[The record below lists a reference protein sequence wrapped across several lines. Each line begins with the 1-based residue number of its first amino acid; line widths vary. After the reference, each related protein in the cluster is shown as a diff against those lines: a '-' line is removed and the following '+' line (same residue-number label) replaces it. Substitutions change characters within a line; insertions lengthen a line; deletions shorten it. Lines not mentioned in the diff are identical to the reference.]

1 MTSHSRPAR
10 LRARALGAVVAAG
23 ALLAGLVGAP
33 AASAATGLVTDP
45 ASYVDTF
52 TGTGSGGA
60 VVGTINNF
68 PGPAAPFGMMQF
80 SPANGN
86 NGTGYRNGSTGL
98 QGFALNFA
106 SQGCTAFGNFPV
118 LPTTIDPTSSSPWS
132 KTSSIVSST
141 EHGEIGYLSM
151 DTKDNAGKTIGAQIT
166 ATDRSGVAE
175 FTFPAG
181 TTPTVMIRSGRMNN
195 KDAIKSSFNVNPN
208 NKTITGWAVSKGFC
222 SATSDNQYR
231 VAFTATFEQ
240 PFTAYGAW
248 DEGAGTITNKVVGTD
263 TTDAQYAGVQ
273 KAGGYVRFAPG
284 TTTVRMK
291 IAMSFVGNGDLAQW
305 SADPAGKV
313 GGAAANLATEVPTP
327 DFAAPGTTP
336 YPDYQAA
343 FDGVRQS
350 TYDRW
355 NALLG
360 KIKVSDSASTRDIG
374 TFYHSLYRAFLH
386 PNLLDDVDGRYP
398 GFEPFNYLAAGA
410 SGTEVPAT
418 IHKIA
423 DSNATYGL
431 QQEHVYANFSDWDT
445 YRSWAPLA
453 ATLEPKA
460 ASDIA
465 QTYVLFADQWGR
477 FPRWS
482 IANQST
488 GQMSGD
494 NATALIS
501 QVHAFGADDF
511 ATDRALHW
519 MYDAALG
526 AGAGVPSTGVD
537 NLIGNVRKATR
548 PGATEYNARGYA
560 PQTAAFQTDHAV
572 TGASIAQEWSIDDF
586 AASRFAESIGQQ
598 AYPSGVPTDVVD
610 QLGARS
616 SYWENHI
623 NPLTGC
629 LSPRDYAGR
638 FPVGSDCDST
648 PSDFGYRGT
657 VTGYGQVGFDEAT
670 SEQYLWLA
678 PQDIAGLT
686 AALGGR
692 DVTAERLD
700 SFMTGGYNVGAN
712 VPKMWLGNE
721 PNFATPWIYNY
732 LGRPWRTQEVVEDM
746 RTQLFGTGRDGAEPG
761 NDDLGA
767 MSSWYVWAAMG
778 VYPATPG
785 TDVLTVNAPSFEKVQ
800 VSLGSGHTL
809 TINAPAAT
817 TKRYI
822 GGLTVNGAAQTSTAI
837 PDGWL
842 DHDTTLDFTMSATAT
857 DWGTSEDDAPP
868 SFSDGSHATI
878 AYGDPIT
885 VAPGASGTL
894 DLAVQRVAATSS
906 SYRLDLTGAPAGF
919 RVTTTGPTDF
929 DSTGHAL
936 QPLRVTVGANVV
948 DGDYTI
954 PVTVLTGEGEKGTT
968 ELTVRVA
975 RSGGFL
981 AATSLQATSLTAA
994 DAGSFDGTKSL
1005 DRTLMEGAGLV
1016 AGSAVNLQQV
1026 SGQPALA
1033 GLTVTLP
1040 RVSEGMADVVVPNGQ
1055 TIALQ
1060 GSPTSISFLGGAKS
1074 ANTSGTAT
1082 VTLDNG
1088 QTATADL
1095 SFGDWVLPSSTGSK
1109 TDGTLAPYGSNL
1121 KVVWTNHRNGQ
1132 GTSTDPGAYVYATAP
1147 YTAPSGRTI
1156 ASVTLNGSSSDNR
1169 RVLAIAQNTPVVAG
1183 ALPAQALSGTS
1194 VAAGGSLTVTGTH
1207 FVAGERVTARLGELD
1222 VVSATAD
1229 ATGKVTLSVPVRR
1242 LTAAGSYGLQL
1253 VGETS
1258 GAAPSDTVTVAAAT
1272 WSPQISAPA
1281 SVEAGSQ
1288 VSFTATG
1295 FGESELVTVTLGSQ
1309 TVTLVASATGTVTG
1323 SVAAPASAGSATL
1336 TLTGVS
1342 SGASTSKAI
1351 TVTALTGGNGTDV
1364 PVTLSAS
1371 PALVSYGQRVTL
1383 TAQVP
1388 SGTTGAVEFFD
1399 GARSLGTATIAGSK
1413 ATLTIAPAAGTH
1425 PVRAAK
1431 VGSSVSSSTVSVV
1444 VVKAALSQ
1452 VTVKVPKYKQRKAA
1466 KAKVTLGTLPT
1477 GQRPAGTVTVKVG
1490 KKVVASAKVAG
1501 AAKVKVKLRKKLTK
1515 KKTLTVSAVFTPA
1528 DSANL
1533 LPTTSA
1539 PTTAKA
1545 KKAKSKKAAK
1555 KHKK

>member
-1 MTSHSRPAR
+1 MTRHPRPAR
-10 LRARALGAVVAAG
+10 SRALAAVVAAG
-23 ALLAGLVGAP
+23 ALVAAGLVGAP
-33 AASAATGLVTDP
+33 AAQAAPGYVSDP

-52 TGTGSGGA
+52 TGTGSGGSVA
-60 VVGTINNF
+60 GTINDF

-132 KTSSIVSST
+132 KTSTIVPST

-151 DTKDNAGKTIGAQIT
+151 DTTDNAGKTVGARIT

-181 TTPTVMIRSGRMNN
+181 TTPAVTIRSGRMNN

-208 NKTITGWAVSKGFC
+208 NKTISGWAVSKGFC
-222 SATSDNQYR
+222 GATPDNQYR

-305 SADPAGKV
+305 SADPTNKV
-313 GGAAANLATEVPTP
+313 GGSAANLATEVPTP
-327 DFAAPGTTP
+327 DYAAPGTTP
-336 YPDYQAA
+336 YPSYQAA

-360 KIKVSDSASTRDIG
+360 KIKVSDSASQRDIG
-374 TFYHSLYRAFLH
+374 TFYHSLYRTFLH

-398 GFEPFNYLAAGA
+398 GFEAFNYLAAGA
-410 SGTEVPAT
+410 TGTEVPAT

-423 DSNATYGL
+423 QSNATYGL
-431 QQEHVYANFSDWDT
+431 SQDHVYANFSDWDT

-453 ATLEPKA
+453 ATLEPKV

-494 NATALIS
+494 NASVSIAQL
-501 QVHAFGADDF
+501 HAFGADDF

-519 MYDAALG
+519 MYEVALG
-526 AGAGVPSTGVD
+526 DDAGVPSSGAD
-537 NLIGNVRKATR
+537 NQNGNIRKATR
-548 PGATEYNARGYA
+548 SGAKDYTARKYA
-560 PQTAAFQTDHAV
+560 PQTADFQTDHSVA
-572 TGASIAQEWSIDDF
+572 GASIAQEYSIDDF
-586 AASRFAESIGQQ
+586 AVSRFAQ
-598 AYPSGVPTDVVD
+598 A
-610 QLGARS
+610 LGAQGTPADVPSDVAQTFADRS
-616 SYWENHI
+616 NYWENHI

-638 FPVGSDCDST
+638 FPVGADCNQEKN
-648 PSDFGYRGT
+648 DFGHIGSRDT
-657 VTGYGQVGFDEAT
+657 YGQYGFDEAV

-678 PQDIAGLT
+678 PQNIAGLAT
-686 AALGGR
+686 VLGGR
-692 DVTAERLD
+692 DVTAARLD
-700 SFMTGGYNVGAN
+700 TFMAGGYNVGAN
-712 VPKMWLGNE
+712 SPHMWLGNE

-767 MSSWYVWAAMG
+767 TSSWYVWAALG

-809 TINAPAAT
+809 TINAPGAT
-817 TKRYI
+817 GERYI
-822 GGLTVNGAAQTSTAI
+822 AGLSVDGVAQTSTAV
-837 PDGWL
+837 PDGWQ

-857 DWGTSEDDAPP
+857 DWGTAAADAPP
-868 SFSDGSHATI
+868 SFADGSSTTI

-894 DLAVQRVAATSS
+894 DLAVQRVTATSAT
-906 SYRLDLTGAPAGF
+906 YRLDLTGAPAGF
-919 RVTTTGPTDF
+919 TVTTTGPTGF
-929 DSTGHAL
+929 DSRGHAV
-936 QPLRVTVGANVV
+936 QSLRVGVGSSVS
-948 DGDYTI
+948 DGDYTF
-954 PVTVLTGEGEKGTT
+954 PVRVLTGDHEVATT
-968 ELTVRVA
+968 DVTVRVA
-975 RSGGFL
+975 RAGGFL
-981 AATSLQATSLTAA
+981 AATSLQATSPTAA
-994 DAGSFDGTKSL
+994 DAGSFDGTASYERNLL
-1005 DRTLMEGAGLV
+1005 DAGGLV
-1016 AGSAVNLQQV
+1016 SGSAVDLQQV
-1026 SGQPALA
+1026 SGQSALG
-1033 GLTVTLP
+1033 GLTAVLP
-1040 RVSEGMADVVVPNGQ
+1040 VVSEGLADAVVPNGQ
-1055 TIALQ
+1055 TIVLQ
-1060 GSPTSISFLGGAKS
+1060 GAPTKISFLGA
-1074 ANTSGTAT
+1074 ARAAATSGTAT

-1095 SFGDWVLPSSTGSK
+1095 TYGDWVLPTSTGDK
-1109 TDGTLAPYGSNL
+1109 TTGNLAPYGTNL

-1132 GTSTDPGAYVYATAP
+1132 GASTNPGAYVYATAP
-1147 YTAPSGRTI
+1147 YSAPAGRTI
-1156 ASVTLNGSSSDNR
+1156 ASVTLTGSSSDNR
-1169 RVLAIAQNTPVVAG
+1169 RVLAIAQDTTVAPA
-1183 ALPAQALSGTS
+1183 ALPTQSASATT
-1194 VAAGGSLTVTGTH
+1194 VAAGGTVAVHGAH
-1207 FVAGERVTARLGELD
+1207 LAAGEAVTVRLGD
-1222 VVSATAD
+1222 RTIATGTAD
-1229 ATGKVTLSVPVRR
+1229 ATGSVTVTATVPR
-1242 LTAAGSYGLQL
+1242 LTAVGTYGLQL
-1253 VGETS
+1253 VGADS
-1258 GAAPSDTVTVAAAT
+1258 GAAVAGSLVVTAAVWAPVLTAPSSVA
-1272 WSPQISAPA
+1272 
-1281 SVEAGSQ
+1281 AGSQ
-1288 VSFTATG
+1288 VTFTATG
-1295 FGESELVTVTLGSQ
+1295 FGESEPVAVTLGTAS
-1309 TVTLVASATGTVTG
+1309 LELYASATGTVTG
-1323 SVAAPASAGSATL
+1323 SIAAPSAAGSATL
-1336 TLTGVS
+1336 SLNGAQ
-1342 SGASTSKAI
+1342 SGAQVSRPI
-1351 TVTALTGGNGTDV
+1351 TVTALSGGGTGV
-1364 PVTLSAS
+1364 QVTLSAT
-1371 PALVSYGQRVTL
+1371 PALLGYGQSTVL

-1388 SGTTGAVEFFD
+1388 VGTSGTVQLFD
-1399 GARSLGTATIAGSK
+1399 GTRSLGTATIVGSK
-1413 ATLTIAPAAGTH
+1413 ASLTVKGLTAGTH
-1425 PVRAAK
+1425 PVRATL
-1431 VGSSVSSSTVSVV
+1431 VGTTSTSATVHVV
-1444 VVKAALSQ
+1444 VVKAAVSKVTVSAAKYQ
-1452 VTVKVPKYKQRKAA
+1452 RGKAAKVTVK
-1466 KAKVTLGTLPT
+1466 LGTLPG
-1477 GQRPAGTVTVKVG
+1477 GQRATGTVAVKVG
-1490 KKVVASAKVAG
+1490 KKTVKKVSVRGQAS
-1501 AAKVKVKLRKKLTK
+1501 VKVTIAKKYTK
-1515 KKTLTVSAVFTPA
+1515 KASISVSAVLTPS
-1528 DSANL
+1528 DTKNL

-1539 PTTAKA
+1539 VKTVKA
-1545 KKAKSKKAAK
+1545 KKAKAK
-1555 KHKK
+1555 KK